1 MIPYTEVK
9 NLDVWKDWL
18 KNWVNSGQYYID
30 ISNELDN
37 AYTYVK
43 SALGDPKAS
52 VVFDMDE
59 TMISEYQL
67 MLKYDFGWTEQAI
80 DEAQITTNF
89 PAIKPVQD
97 FYNYCLD
104 NGINVFILTSK
115 RQKYLSYVSAELDYA
130 DYKLPT
136 QLILRPNDDTG
147 TIADFKAKMR
157 KDLIEVQGYRIVC
170 NVGDQPSD
178 FYKGYA
184 EHDIIIPNKFYDISI
199 EII

>member
-1 MIPYTEVK
+1 MYKEMK
-9 NLDVWKDWL
+9 NLDVYKDIL
-18 KNWVNSGQYYID
+18 KKAVNSGEYVSE
-30 ISNELDN
+30 ISDTLIN
-37 AYTYVK
+37 AYTYIYN
-43 SALGDPKAS
+43 SIGDPKAS
-52 VVFDMDE
+52 VIFDIDE
-59 TMISEYQL
+59 TMISEYPL

-104 NGINVFILTSK
+104 NNINVFILTSK

-130 DYKLPT
+130 NYKLPT
-136 QLILRPNDDTG
+136 QLILRQNDDTG
-147 TIADFKAKMR
+147 TIADFKARMR
-157 KDLIEVQGYRIVC
+157 KDLIEIQGYRIVC

-184 EHDIIIPNKFYDISI
+184 EHDIIIPNKFYDITI
-199 EII
+199 EIV